1 MLTNGDSL
9 QMTYLVTPP
18 THKLPAVKKLL
29 STVEPTPQKTII
41 YFSTC
46 AGVDYFQHIIQLLL
60 QDQFSVIPLHG
71 KHPPNVRQKNFTRFT
86 NSTTPSVLL
95 TTDVA
100 ARGLDIPSVDLVIQV
115 DPPSDPKAFIHRCG
129 RAGRAGRRGLSVV
142 LLHPGREEDYVSFLE
157 VRQTPV
163 TPYEGQGFSVSD
175 ADASEATEIARKAI
189 RADRALHDKGQKAF
203 VSWVRS
209 YSKHQAS
216 SIFRIADL
224 DWEALG
230 HAWGLLK
237 LPRMPELKN
246 FKGDP
251 TLGVT
256 MDWDNYAYKD
266 KQREKH
272 RREALKEKAE
282 SEANGIQQTSKKRAA
297 SESISWSQTIEKKA
311 KREKRRE
318 KKKARK
324 EREKWEKMTE
334 EEKQKARETEMMLE
348 KVREQAQRRR
358 SSKKQKT
365 ESEDTSGSEEEFEGF
380 D

>member
-1 MLTNGDSL
+1 
-9 QMTYLVTPP
+9 MTYVVTPP
-18 THKLPAVKKLL
+18 TYKLPAVKKIL
-29 STVEPTPQKTII
+29 STIEPIPQKTIL

-46 AGVDYFQHIIQLLL
+46 AGVDYFQHIIPLLL
-60 QDQFSVIPLHG
+60 QDRYSVVPLHG
-71 KHPPNVRQKNFTRFT
+71 KHPPNVRQKNFSRFT
-86 NSTTPSVLL
+86 NSTAPSVLL

-100 ARGLDIPSVDLVIQV
+100 ARGLDIASVDLVIQV

-129 RAGRAGRRGLSVV
+129 RAGRAGRKGLSVI

-157 VRQTPV
+157 VRKTPV
-163 TPYEGQGFSVSD
+163 VPYDDHAFSVSD
-175 ADASEATEIARKAI
+175 ADASEVTETVRKAVCT
-189 RADRALHDKGQKAF
+189 DRALHDKGQRAF

-216 SIFRIADL
+216 SIFRVVDL

-237 LPRMPELKN
+237 LPRMPELKK
-246 FKGDP
+246 FKGDT

-266 KQREKH
+266 KQREQH
-272 RREALKEKAE
+272 RREVLKENAE
-282 SEANGIQQTSKKRAA
+282 SEANGAQRIPRKRAA
-297 SESISWSQTIEKKA
+297 SESIPWSQNLEKKNE
-311 KREKRRE
+311 REKRRE

-324 EREKWEKMTE
+324 DREIWDKMTE
-334 EEKQKARETEMMLE
+334 EEKQKVRETETMLE
-348 KVREQAQRRR
+348 KIRKESEQRRIA
-358 SSKKQKT
+358 QKT
-365 ESEDTSGSEEEFEGF
+365 EAEDAAKSDDEFQGF